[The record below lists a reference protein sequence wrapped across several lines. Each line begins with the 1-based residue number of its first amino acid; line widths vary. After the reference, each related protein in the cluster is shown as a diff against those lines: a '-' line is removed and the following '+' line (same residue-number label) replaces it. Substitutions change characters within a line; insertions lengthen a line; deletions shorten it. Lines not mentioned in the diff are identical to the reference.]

1 MIKIKAFKAGAGESF
16 LLYFPEEKFNILI
29 DGGFGTT
36 YSNSIKPA
44 LNEIK
49 NRGEILDLL
58 IITHMCQDHILG
70 IIKLL
75 EENGSNRESKIIKIK
90 EIWVNSFFNSNINSD
105 QIELPS
111 HIEKLLN
118 RLFPYSTEEKCIGN
132 ISADQLKTLS
142 EYILKGGYI
151 VNLKPLQVETVP
163 LLSRNNIDFKFLS
176 PTKQVL
182 KELEKEFIDKIP
194 KDIDVL
200 KDSYRKELSKYYERF
215 FLENF
220 DKKELFIGN
229 ISSPTLEDLANS
241 DSEEDD
247 NISNKSS
254 LAFVIE
260 YKDKKLIFLGDSIP
274 SLYLKGLEKNYS
286 NLEEIKFDLVKIAHH
301 GSENNNPSD
310 FFKKINSKIF
320 LISTNGNKY
329 NHPDEKTIARLIF
342 WHKNKS
348 NIFINCENEN
358 LYKFVKNDRWEK
370 IYNYNLEKKNN
381 IEI

>member
-58 IITHMCQDHILG
+58 IITHMCKDHILG

-90 EIWVNSFFNSNINSD
+90 EIWVNSFFNSNIKSD
-105 QIELPS
+105 QIRLPS

-118 RLFPYSTEEKCIGN
+118 TLFPYSTEEKCIGN

-176 PTKQVL
+176 PTKQIL

-194 KDIDVL
+194 EDIDVL
-200 KDSYRKELSKYYERF
+200 KDSYRKEISKYYERF

-220 DKKELFIGN
+220 DKKKLFIGN

-241 DSEEDD
+241 NSEEDD

-320 LISTNGNKY
+320 LISTNGNNY

-358 LYKFVKNDRWEK
+358 LYKFVKNDRWKK